1 MIDLYL
7 RTNTAEAL
15 AYLCPFLHSK
25 DENDDSIWLLAGEG
39 FAFDPIG
46 PIVVVPG
53 TYDEEGNEITPP
65 VIDNRFHANLR
76 CTEGVA
82 VKVPESIRV
91 YPAAPFRVWA

>member
-7 RTNTAEAL
+7 RTSSQEHLSAA
-15 AYLCPFLHSK
+15 CPFLHGK
-25 DENDDSIWLLAGEG
+25 DENGKSIWLLAGEG

-76 CTEGVA
+76 CTEEISWMI
-82 VKVPESIRV
+82 PEEIRV
-91 YPAAPFRVWA
+91 YPETPYRVWL